1 MDNYEFSELLKTLKN
16 KVGNIASIIKP
27 ENIQTRLKEIEE
39 LENSPSFWSDVKQA
53 GIIGKEKTKIT
64 NLLKNY
70 ENAFN
75 ALNDASELFDLP
87 IAKTIQKHLK
97 LYLMTHQNLKI
108 PSQVLKFPCF

>member
-27 ENIQTRLKEIEE
+27 ENIKTRLKEIEE

-75 ALNDASELFDLP
+75 ALNDASELFDL
-87 IAKTIQKHLK
+87 ANSENDTETLEA
-97 LYLMTHQNLKI
+97 LFN
-108 PSQVLKFPCF
+108 